1 MGDELSYVY
10 AVGVRVPHGVV
21 ADLRGIGDRP
31 VRLVEDG
38 DVAAVVG
45 SVPAAEFSAEQ
56 IDARLQDLEWI
67 TDTARA
73 HHRVVDA
80 VGAHAVVAPFAL
92 ATVYLDDH
100 RVEQVLQERRDSFAA
115 VLDRLRGRAEWG
127 LKAWAPSP
135 PSRSGTGRAA
145 SGTEYLR
152 RRRTALR
159 ESERATDAAF
169 DAAETLH
176 AAAAEGSD
184 AARRHRLHEPAL
196 SGRSEPMVLN
206 GAYLVEIDRVD
217 RWRAAVEE
225 AASASGL
232 AVEVTGPW
240 VPYSFVDQ
248 DAR

>member
-1 MGDELSYVY
+1 
-10 AVGVRVPHGVV
+10 VV
-21 ADLRGIGDRP
+21 TDLRGIGDHP

-38 DVAAVVG
+38 DGAGVVAVVG
-45 SVPAAEFSAEQ
+45 SVPAAEFSAEE

-67 TDTARA
+67 TATARA
-73 HHRVVDA
+73 HHRVVDG

-100 RVEQVLQERRDSFAA
+100 RVEQVLRDQRDSFTA
-115 VLDRLRGRAEWG
+115 VLERLRGRSEWG
-127 LKAWAPSP
+127 LKAWAPSA

-152 RRRTALR
+152 RRRSALR
-159 ESERATDAAF
+159 ETERDTDAAF
-169 DAAETLH
+169 EAAETLH
-176 AAAAEGSD
+176 ATAAEGSD

-206 GAYLVEIDRVD
+206 GAYLVETERADGWRV
-217 RWRAAVEE
+217 AVDE
-225 AASASGL
+225 AASVSGL

-240 VPYSFVDQ
+240 VPYSFVDR
-248 DAR
+248 DAL

>member
-10 AVGVRVPHGVV
+10 AVGARVPHGVV
-21 ADLRGIGDRP
+21 ADLRGIGDHP

-45 SVPAAEFSAEQ
+45 SVPAAEFSTES
-56 IDARLQDLEWI
+56 IEERLQDLAWI
-67 TDTARA
+67 TETARA
-73 HHRVVDA
+73 HHRVVDT

-92 ATVYLDDH
+92 ATVYLDDR
-100 RVEQVLQERRDSFAA
+100 RVEQVLRERREPFAA

-127 LKAWAPSP
+127 LKAWAPSSSSP
-135 PSRSGTGRAA
+135 SGTGRAA

-152 RRRTALR
+152 RRRSALR
-159 ESERATDAAF
+159 ESERETDAAF

-176 AAAAEGSD
+176 ASAADGTD

-206 GAYLVEIDRVD
+206 GAYLVGLDRVD
-217 RWRAAVEE
+217 GWRAAIEQ
-225 AASASGL
+225 AASVSGL

-248 DAR
+248 DTP